1 MFPHFPRSHF
11 SIVKLPFSR
20 NKKKEK
26 KDISP
31 LKCGFLSPCWRT
43 RKCSGNGARSKWGR
57 KSFNAFFIF
66 DADSFKVIFHTAI
79 FFHSLPVFLFFF
91 SFLFLFLFLY
101 LFPRSIFLLFFDRSL
116 FNASFLIKLH
126 INPITKSPLIRAVIT
141 RVEVNANA
149 NDLLAPDTE
158 ITSDIPEII

>member
-1 MFPHFPRSHF
+1 MSHDWNAQLKIFPVDFDVSSFPAVPFF

-20 NKKKEK
+20 NKKKKGK

-31 LKCGFLSPCWRT
+31 LKCGSLSPCWRT
-43 RKCSGNGARSKWGR
+43 RENALVMEHGGKWGR

-91 SFLFLFLFLY
+91 FLFSFSFSFSLPFSSLHLSSIVLFL
-101 LFPRSIFLLFFDRSL
+101 
-116 FNASFLIKLH
+116 NASFLIKLH
-126 INPITKSPLIRAVIT
+126 INPITKSPRL
-141 RVEVNANA
+141 
-149 NDLLAPDTE
+149 
-158 ITSDIPEII
+158 